1 MPKLQQLS
9 RRRLIDSTFSG
20 DEVGSVL
27 MFILEVLLFEAGSRC
42 AVAVLV
48 ECVSCLPNAK
58 SRDLAGTLMRLFA
71 PETFIGTSLIVSR
84 SQSIH
89 VSEKTCI
96 QSSRVVPLQSRS
108 TRPVVFLESLSSR
121 RRLLSSARSLLPC
134 NLKLERKASWSHV
147 DCFRWCSIAS
157 MTGAKP
163 FVEAK
168 DDFDNRILQSFMY
181 A

>member
-121 RRLLSSARSLLPC
+121 RRLLSSDPQQGPYCHAISNWKGRLPGVM
-134 NLKLERKASWSHV
+134 LTV
-147 DCFRWCSIAS
+147 FV
-157 MTGAKP
+157 GA
-163 FVEAK
+163 
-168 DDFDNRILQSFMY
+168 QSRR
-181 A
+181 